1 MIPERVADN
10 NMTKPRRIPDGWP
23 ALIPGI
29 VVDQP
34 ESLVNL
40 MGESILM
47 IGGATDRAPTNA
59 FPCMSATRTSPTAVG
74 RQRGDFHRGAP
85 EYAIRRSPSNG
96 SGSLGQYLTN
106 RDP

>member
-1 MIPERVADN
+1 
-10 NMTKPRRIPDGWP
+10 MTKPRYIPNGWP

-59 FPCMSATRTSPTAVG
+59 FPSMSATRTSPTAVG
-74 RQRGDFHRGAP
+74 RQRGDVHRGTL
-85 EYAIRRSPSNG
+85 EHAIRRWPGNG
-96 SGSLGQYLTN
+96 SGSLGQYLAN